1 MPFNK
6 LNKIIRH
13 CLPQWLR
20 THAASFSLILE
31 IKHVFNSSNW
41 ALEVIQLHL
50 AKSWWHWTVFFDPR
64 PDFAIPRTSSKAVLR
79 RQNAGPKMR
88 PFSEPTAI
96 VPIREGTRN
105 GSEFRAHFWPRSSP
119 FLNALFEFSI
129 RKKWLQTAVAVEP
142 AIFHNLSLFCAAN
155 VTA

>member
-1 MPFNK
+1 M
-6 LNKIIRH
+6 LLQ
-13 CLPQWLR
+13 LPR
-20 THAASFSLILE
+20 THAASFSLTLE
-31 IKHVFNSSNW
+31 IKHVFKTSSNW

-50 AKSWWHWTVFFDPR
+50 AKSWWHWTVIFDPR
-64 PDFAIPRTSSKAVLR
+64 PDFAIPRTSSKVVLR
-79 RQNAGPKMR
+79 HQNAGPKMR
-88 PFSEPTAI
+88 PFSESTVI
-96 VPIREGTRN
+96 VLIREGTRN
-105 GSEFRAHFWPRSSP
+105 GSEFRAHFWARSSP